1 MPAEVFTV
9 TISTIRLSPAL
20 VGVIPI
26 TLWRYIG
33 RKMLRPTIEPQPKL
47 VIIKAQR
54 VTGSRRMES
63 GISGS
68 GGVREDRRRAPGI
81 ARAAEAER
89 EHERHARRHDQHSA
103 QNVEPV
109 VALAPRQAA

>member
-1 MPAEVFTV
+1 MFTV

-26 TLWRYIG
+26 TLCRYMG

-47 VIIKAQR
+47 FIIKAQR

-68 GGVREDRRRAPGI
+68 GAARRRATKP
-81 ARAAEAER
+81 
-89 EHERHARRHDQHSA
+89 
-103 QNVEPV
+103 
-109 VALAPRQAA
+109 APRISAAAASARTGGESQG